1 MQNDCKNIYKTA
13 RQVAGLTQE
22 RAAEMLGISV
32 RSLADYEQGI
42 RVPQN
47 YVVDGMVTVYN
58 SQLLGIQHLRESANM
73 ARSIL
78 PDVQEMRL
86 SEAVLTLID
95 AIYDFADDRVD
106 RELIDIARD
115 GVITDDEKERFDCV
129 VEKIRTITSAAMVVS
144 CAKLELSSAD
154 SDGA

>member
-1 MQNDCKNIYKTA
+1 MQNDCRNIYKTA

-32 RSLADYEQGI
+32 RSLADYELGA

-58 SQLLGIQHLRESANM
+58 SQILGIQHLRESANM
-73 ARSIL
+73 ARSLL

-86 SEAVLTLID
+86 PEAVLTLVD

-115 GVITDDEKERFDCV
+115 GVITEDERERFDRMI
-129 VEKIRTITSAAMVVS
+129 EKIRTITTAAMAVS
-144 CAKLELSSAD
+144 CAKTERE
-154 SDGA
+154 GE

>member
-1 MQNDCKNIYKTA
+1 MQNDCRNIYKTA

-32 RSLADYEQGI
+32 RSLADYELGI

-73 ARSIL
+73 ARNLL

-86 SEAVLTLID
+86 PEAVLTLID

-115 GVITDDEKERFDCV
+115 GVITEDEKERFDRI

-144 CAKLELSSAD
+144 CAKTERKGD
-154 SDGA
+154 

>member
-1 MQNDCKNIYKTA
+1 MQNDCRNIYKTA

-32 RSLADYEQGI
+32 RSLADYELGVRI
-42 RVPQN
+42 PPN
-47 YVVDGMVTVYN
+47 YVVDSMVTTYN

-78 PDVQEMRL
+78 PEVQEMRL
-86 SEAVLTLID
+86 PEAVLTLID
-95 AIYDFADDRVD
+95 AIYDFADDRLD

-115 GVITDDEKERFDCV
+115 GVITGDEKERFDRI
-129 VEKIRTITSAAMVVS
+129 VEKIRMITAAAMVVS
-144 CAKLELSSAD
+144 CAKPEMPPHR
-154 SDGA
+154 

>member
-1 MQNDCKNIYKTA
+1 MQADCRNIYKAA

-58 SQLLGIQHLRESANM
+58 SQLLGIQHLRESAIM
-73 ARSIL
+73 AQNLL
-78 PDVQEMRL
+78 PEVQEMRL
-86 SEAVLTLID
+86 PEAVLTLID

-115 GVITDDEKERFDCV
+115 GVITDNEKERFDRV

-144 CAKLELSSAD
+144 CARSENRTI
-154 SDGA
+154 

>member
-1 MQNDCKNIYKTA
+1 MQNDCRNIYKTA

-42 RVPQN
+42 RIPQN
-47 YVVDGMVTVYN
+47 HVVDGMVTVYN

-73 ARSIL
+73 ARSLL

-86 SEAVLTLID
+86 PEAVLTLID

-115 GVITDDEKERFDCV
+115 GVIADDEKERFSRI

-144 CAKLELSSAD
+144 CARTEMISSDA
-154 SDGA
+154 GEA

>member
-1 MQNDCKNIYKTA
+1 MQNDCRNIYKTA

-32 RSLADYEQGI
+32 RSLADYELGI
-42 RVPQN
+42 RMPQN

-73 ARSIL
+73 AHSFL

-86 SEAVLTLID
+86 PEAVLTLID

-115 GVITDDEKERFDCV
+115 GMITEDERDRFDRV
-129 VEKIRTITSAAMVVS
+129 VAKIQTITSAAMVVS
-144 CAKLELSSAD
+144 CAKTERKGEKL
-154 SDGA
+154 

>member
-1 MQNDCKNIYKTA
+1 MQNDCRNIYKTA

-32 RSLADYEQGI
+32 RSLADYELGI
-42 RVPQN
+42 RIPPN
-47 YVVDGMVTVYN
+47 YVVDSMVTTYN

-78 PDVQEMRL
+78 PEVQEMRL
-86 SEAVLTLID
+86 PEAVLTLID
-95 AIYDFADDRVD
+95 AIYDFADDRLD

-115 GVITDDEKERFDCV
+115 GVITTNEKERFDRIV
-129 VEKIRTITSAAMVVS
+129 DKIRMITAAAMVVS
-144 CAKLELSSAD
+144 CAKPEMPPRR
-154 SDGA
+154 

>member
-1 MQNDCKNIYKTA
+1 MQNDCRNIYKTA

-32 RSLADYEQGI
+32 RSLADYELGVRI
-42 RVPQN
+42 PQN
-47 YVVDGMVTVYN
+47 YVVDSMVTAYN

-78 PDVQEMRL
+78 PEVQEMRL
-86 SEAVLTLID
+86 PEAVLTLID
-95 AIYDFADDRVD
+95 AIYDFADDRLD

-115 GVITDDEKERFDCV
+115 GVIADNEKERFARIVD
-129 VEKIRTITSAAMVVS
+129 KIRMITAAAMVVS
-144 CAKLELSSAD
+144 CARTEMPPRS
-154 SDGA
+154 GRG

>member
-1 MQNDCKNIYKTA
+1 MQNDCRNIYKTA

-32 RSLADYEQGI
+32 RSLADYELGI
-42 RVPQN
+42 RIPQN
-47 YVVDGMVTVYN
+47 YVVDSMVTVYN

-73 ARSIL
+73 ARNLL

-86 SEAVLTLID
+86 PEAVLTLID

-115 GVITDDEKERFDCV
+115 GVIAEDERERFDHIV
-129 VEKIRTITSAAMVVS
+129 DKIRTITAAAMMVS
-144 CAKLELSSAD
+144 CAKTEWK
-154 SDGA
+154 GE

>member
-1 MQNDCKNIYKTA
+1 MQNDCRNIYKTA

-32 RSLADYEQGI
+32 RSLADYELGI

-73 ARSIL
+73 ARSLL

-86 SEAVLTLID
+86 PEAVLTLID

-115 GVITDDEKERFDCV
+115 GVITADEKERFDRV
-129 VEKIRTITSAAMVVS
+129 VEKIRVITSAAMAVS
-144 CAKLELSSAD
+144 CAKAGKCS
-154 SDGA
+154 

>member
-1 MQNDCKNIYKTA
+1 MQVNIYKTA

-32 RSLADYEQGI
+32 RSLADYEQGTRI
-42 RVPQN
+42 PQN

-115 GVITDDEKERFDCV
+115 GVITEDEKERFDRI
-129 VEKIRTITSAAMVVS
+129 VEKIRMITAAALVVS
-144 CAKLELSSAD
+144 CAKSEISSLD
-154 SDGA
+154 SGKA

>member
-1 MQNDCKNIYKTA
+1 MQNDCRNIYKTA

-32 RSLADYEQGI
+32 RSLADYELGI

-58 SQLLGIQHLRESANM
+58 SQVLGIQHLRESANL

-78 PDVQEMRL
+78 PDVEEMRL
-86 SEAVLTLID
+86 PEAVLTLID

-115 GVITDDEKERFDCV
+115 GVITEDEKERFDRI

-144 CAKLELSSAD
+144 CARTETKGEST
-154 SDGA
+154 